1 MNMKGILLNCN
12 KVRIFYPRTIEEI
25 LHIKYVRM
33 SISNLL
39 GGELFLLLC
48 LLEQVVKL
56 SKYWKSCL
64 GRVNCM
70 LKTLPASCY

>member
-33 SISNLL
+33 IISSLL
-39 GGELFLLLC
+39 GGELFPLLC
-48 LLEQVVKL
+48 LLEQVVTL
-56 SKYWKSCL
+56 S
-64 GRVNCM
+64 
-70 LKTLPASCY
+70 